1 MILNFFI
8 LYISLL
14 LLSNNQN
21 FFYRSLPCFF
31 LSTLDVI
38 VMHKVYFCIYF
49 YFLKIYSEI
58 FTLQKKMYMQQ
69 FKKKTDRLF
78 SKIILFLLFLQV
90 TWSNSGTARTD
101 IIITI
106 LSDPVYLMG
115 NSGKSISHSNSSTG
129 SNNKGTY
136 SNEDIMTAII
146 IK

>member
-1 MILNFFI
+1 MVLKFFI
-8 LYISLL
+8 LYIFLL

-21 FFYRSLPCFF
+21 FFYRSLPCF

-58 FTLQKKMYMQQ
+58 FTLQKKMYTCSSL
-69 FKKKTDRLF
+69 KKPDRLF

>member
-1 MILNFFI
+1 MVLNFFI

-14 LLSNNQN
+14 LFSNSII
-21 FFYRSLPCFF
+21 FSIVRYPVF

-38 VMHKVYFCIYF
+38 VMHKVYFCFYF

-58 FTLQKKMYMQQ
+58 FTLQNIMYMQYSL
-69 FKKKTDRLF
+69 KKPDRLF

-90 TWSNSGTARTD
+90 TWSNSGTASTD

-115 NSGKSISHSNSSTG
+115 NSGKSISHSNSSTR